1 LGSRQGFAQELCKG
15 LVNVMVETLIETGIE
30 PVMVPRVQLAVAEP
44 AETPVATFPLTERIA
59 ELELDQ
65 AQVEVM

>member
-1 LGSRQGFAQELCKG
+1 
-15 LVNVMVETLIETGIE
+15 MVETLIETGIE